1 MNKIFKK
8 IKFPKKKT
16 YAEMQ
21 FFFSKKEIYIDKN
34 YKFIT
39 RENVVKE
46 NKVYGPEIEDL
57 YRLYNL
63 VYLNKRTTLLEF
75 GTGWSSLVMTR
86 ALFDLKN
93 KYLKKA
99 SNLRRGN
106 LFELFI
112 LDNFQKYLNV
122 SRKRIKKN
130 NCKDLKKVKIHWK
143 HSPIKMETFNGQI
156 SMTYEKLHLCN
167 PDFIYIDAPDLSNIK
182 GNVQNIKGQHIDMM
196 PMVNDILKFEN
207 FLTPGTIIVFDGR
220 AANAI
225 FCKNNFKRN
234 WLYHFDKEYDQ
245 HIFYLDDPTLGL
257 INKKLLEFYKIK

>member
-57 YRLYNL
+57 YRLY
-63 VYLNKRTTLLEF
+63 
-75 GTGWSSLVMTR
+75 
-86 ALFDLKN
+86 
-93 KYLKKA
+93 
-99 SNLRRGN
+99 
-106 LFELFI
+106 
-112 LDNFQKYLNV
+112 
-122 SRKRIKKN
+122 
-130 NCKDLKKVKIHWK
+130 
-143 HSPIKMETFNGQI
+143 
-156 SMTYEKLHLCN
+156 
-167 PDFIYIDAPDLSNIK
+167 
-182 GNVQNIKGQHIDMM
+182 
-196 PMVNDILKFEN
+196 
-207 FLTPGTIIVFDGR
+207 
-220 AANAI
+220 
-225 FCKNNFKRN
+225 
-234 WLYHFDKEYDQ
+234 HFDKEYDQ